1 MKNKILLRTG
11 RLCRLGV
18 RLRLMAEGQRE
29 EVCNH
34 KLSKAE
40 RAFAACSSGRKNKK
54 GENTSAFVSTQVHFI
69 ART

>member
-1 MKNKILLRTG
+1 
-11 RLCRLGV
+11 
-18 RLRLMAEGQRE
+18 MAEGQRE